1 MTQNK
6 NLDRDLLNKIEKIS
20 FKPIFIMGV
29 PRSGTSIL
37 YKILNK
43 TDNFNIIT
51 SYKIIEYDN
60 LIYNHINNNEIKAKQ
75 ELDLFFKN
83 KSQNDRGI
91 DKLQIN
97 SDFEEEYGFILAQKH
112 TISKITKKTLN
123 LFEEICKKIQFI
135 SNNNKPILL
144 KNPHDFANFIYIK
157 NVFPESKFIFI
168 HRNPLKTL
176 NSQLNAMDTL
186 MKQKSHYMA
195 VLSPWYNNVYNNW
208 LKLKY
213 YRFFYS
219 KDNKIR
225 LLTAINRLYKSTN
238 YYLTNIRSLH
248 KDFDYIDVKYEE
260 ICEKPNLSIQKIMN
274 FLDLEIKK
282 ENDYDK
288 FIKVRKKPVL
298 EIIEKRKIKILS
310 KMNNYT
316 SYLGYSKSSLGKI

>member
-1 MTQNK
+1 MNQKN
-6 NLDRDLLNKIEKIS
+6 NLDKDLLNKIEHIS

-37 YKILNK
+37 YKILNT
-43 TDNFNIIT
+43 TDNFNIVN
-51 SYKIIEYDN
+51 SYRIIEYDN
-60 LIYNHINNNEIKAKQ
+60 LIYNHINDKEKKAKQ
-75 ELDLFFKN
+75 DLDFFFKN

-97 SDFEEEYGFILAQKH
+97 SDFEEEYGFILARKQYVN
-112 TISKITKKTLN
+112 KITKKTLD

-135 SNNNKPILL
+135 SNNNKPVLL

-186 MKQKSHYMA
+186 FKQKSHYMA
-195 VLSPWYNNVYNNW
+195 VLSPWYNNVFNNP

-219 KDNKIR
+219 KDNKNR
-225 LLTAINRLYKSTN
+225 LLTALNKLHKSAN
-238 YYLTNIRSLH
+238 YYLENIQSLN
-248 KDFDYIDVKYEE
+248 KDINYIDVKYEE
-260 ICEKPNLSIQKIMN
+260 ICENPNLSIQKIMK
-274 FLDLEIKK
+274 FLNLEIKN
-282 ENDYDK
+282 EIDYNEY
-288 FIKVRKKPVL
+288 IKVRKKPVL

-310 KMNNYT
+310 KMQNYT
-316 SYLGYSKSSLGKI
+316 SYLGYSNSFLEKI